1 MFIEREDRAITPDE
15 WKRAV
20 EGAGARLVEGTLH
33 VELRDADGAWKR
45 VLTWDKAGSA
55 EFAMM
60 SYYKPLIA
68 QLEAIAKALGAR
80 IIDND
85 GAVYF

>member
-1 MFIEREDRAITPDE
+1 MFIEREGRAIGPDE

-20 EGAGARLVEGTLH
+20 EAAGARLVDGTLH
-33 VELRDADGAWKR
+33 VELRDADGTWKR
-45 VLTWDKAGSA
+45 VITWDDGTA
-55 EFAMM
+55 ELSMM
-60 SYYKPLIA
+60 SYYRPLIA

-80 IIDND
+80 IIDDD